1 MKFPKE
7 RFFWIGLCI
16 VFVIAIFV
24 LLFNNFSAQRELRDS
39 REKGELLSEQIGTL
53 EDSLKQLE
61 KRLRDVPALNSWD
74 IDKFKEKGLQNPSE
88 DLMTD
93 LRNHRELIPYKGVL
107 GGTMNFYQKD
117 DIHILTSKWVFASFD
132 DGHIGGYMLL
142 EYTVSNAGKISWR
155 VIDSYLD

>member
-1 MKFPKE
+1 MMKFPKE

-24 LLFNNFSAQRELRDS
+24 LLFNNFSAQSELRDS

-88 DLMTD
+88 DLITD

-107 GGTMNFYQKD
+107 GGTMRFWPTG
-117 DIHILTSKWVFASFD
+117 IHILTSKWVFAYFE
-132 DGHIGGYMLL
+132 DGHIGGHMIF
-142 EYTVSNAGKISWR
+142 EYKVSNDGKIYWR